1 MHKSGAE
8 MPKKIRDADGL
19 TPAEGRFAKF
29 LSQGLTQHAA
39 FKKAWPKTRATPH
52 QVDNRASALANKAEI
67 KRRVREILSAM
78 KVSDLDSAPA
88 AYQDL
93 LSALQAATDARN
105 WTAVA
110 QLSRLR
116 LDVLGLLKSSL
127 ADRGSTGLS
136 DETLLDKLAG
146 SNPELRKQLQQLL
159 GSDDFE
165 RPDPAPTVVSRST
178 KH

>member
-1 MHKSGAE
+1 

-39 FKKAWPKTRATPH
+39 FKKAWPKTRANPH
-52 QVDNRASALANKAEI
+52 QIDNRASALANKAEI

-116 LDVLGLLKSSL
+116 LDVLGLLKSSNAGQ
-127 ADRGSTGLS
+127 ADRSLS
-136 DETLLDKLAG
+136 DETILDRLAG
-146 SNPELRKQLQQLL
+146 TNAELRKQLKGLL
-159 GSDDFE
+159 GSDNFE
-165 RPDPAPTVVSRST
+165 SPDPVPTVVPVST